1 MVPIKQRVGRRIVE
15 EEELRGGNMPTHYDD
30 GEYRGSEHATDVFQA
45 PPKEKTEGEKLEESG
60 DYIDSGEG
68 TDAEGNLLKST
79 GEAALWGLEKYGQA
93 IDWTNDQVNL
103 RNALG
108 IRLGADKTPD
118 WLDNVLDYSYKDLR
132 DHTAGGIGNVVG
144 AVTGS
149 ERANDIGELAG
160 QILLPDAIDF
170 ATGGVGYADNI
181 ARAATKLRKLDG
193 KTASALVEDIFS
205 KPRFKAVAEGAR
217 ESVYEAARNLRD
229 TVTAPIRTVQEV
241 ATGGM
246 FGSVGAWSDR
256 ADMAKQRLNMQV
268 RMAGSGMGFKDNI
281 FNFDDYLKVRSK
293 HSEADRRW
301 FSGIFSTPV
310 DYGTYRKGF
319 ATSASEAAHLKRL
332 KADFMKTY
340 TPEFLEKYG
349 IKAGDIQA
357 HHIDALMASLPL
369 YDGVEYLS
377 KEWYH
382 ITGTLL
388 NKNVNPGNVP
398 ENIKYLVGR
407 RGWPKTPHGIT
418 HSYLD
423 EIVGPDGQK
432 LFTAD
437 IRARMKTDPAFRT
450 EMAEKWADITIQSN
464 QIADQ
469 AAGVF
474 NAMNAD
480 LLNLQ
485 PKDIDQIMSS
495 LGKLQNNGLVKP
507 ELIDGK
513 WQIGAKEMRE
523 LLFDIDFTQ
532 NIGQHFLLANPQGLR
547 ALRIAL
553 QSDNPVSA
561 YKAVKETLPQQLRL
575 FKDDKVKTLAKK
587 SRRYNNPKWDIP
599 DDVSPPRG
607 EGEFPETGE
616 GLDEFGNP
624 L

>member
-1 MVPIKQRVGRRIVE
+1 MAYPLSERDPERQKEDAESFSNALKIGK
-15 EEELRGGNMPTHYDD
+15 ELLPRPDSFQDISEMLVDLKLDANAAKIGFQSMPT
-30 GEYRGSEHATDVFQA
+30 GPIG
-45 PPKEKTEGEKLEESG
+45 KTIG
-60 DYIDSGEG
+60 
-68 TDAEGNLLKST
+68 
-79 GEAALWGLEKYGQA
+79 AA
-93 IDWTNDQVNL
+93 
-103 RNALG
+103 
-108 IRLGADKTPD
+108 
-118 WLDNVLDYSYKDLR
+118 
-132 DHTAGGIGNVVG
+132 G
-144 AVTGS
+144 AVTLRRG
-149 ERANDIGELAG
+149 GKELINKG
-160 QILLPDAIDF
+160 IDLLPKVDYEGIITEAFEGTKRVWDN
-170 ATGGVGYADNI
+170 ATGWVLKPIN
-181 ARAATKLRKLDG
+181 
-193 KTASALVEDIFS
+193 TAQDLS
-205 KPRFKAVAEGAR
+205 
-217 ESVYEAARNLRD
+217 
-229 TVTAPIRTVQEV
+229 
-241 ATGGM
+241 TGGM

-256 ADMAKQRLNMQV
+256 ADMAKQRMSMQV
-268 RMAGSGMGFKDNI
+268 RMAGSGMGFRNNV
-281 FNFDDYLKVRSK
+281 FNFDDYLNVRSA

-310 DYGTYRKGF
+310 DYDTYRRGF
-319 ATSASEAAHLKRL
+319 ATSASETAYLKRL

-388 NKNVNPGNVP
+388 GKNVNPGNVP

-432 LFTAD
+432 LFTPD
-437 IRARMKTDPAFRT
+437 VRTRMKNDPAFRT
-450 EMAEKWADITIQSN
+450 QMAEKWADITIQSN

-485 PKDIDQIMSS
+485 PKDIDHIMST

-507 ELIDGK
+507 ELIDGR

-523 LLFDIDFTQ
+523 LLFDIDFTE
-532 NIGQHFLLANPQGLR
+532 NVGQHFLLADPQGLR

-553 QSDNPVSA
+553 QSENPVSSYQA
-561 YKAVKETLPQQLRL
+561 IRATLPEQLSLFDEKTIKSLSKKTSRISRSQLKNQQRY
-575 FKDDKVKTLAKK
+575 FDDPDVTKP
-587 SRRYNNPKWDIP
+587 PK
-599 DDVSPPRG
+599 
-607 EGEFPETGE
+607 
-616 GLDEFGNP
+616 
-624 L
+624 

>member
-1 MVPIKQRVGRRIVE
+1 MAWSLSERDPDRQQEDAESFSNALKIGASFLPDPSNPAEISEQMLEFTQDARAFGKGAAAGALVDGPLPVGELVGGLGAVALRRGGKKLIKQGYESIVDFSQSAKKIWDDRLGQWVYQTGEDVGRTL
-15 EEELRGGNMPTHYDD
+15 EELYQNVQTRIRGVQ
-30 GEYRGSEHATDVFQA
+30 SI
-45 PPKEKTEGEKLEESG
+45 TE
-60 DYIDSGEG
+60 
-68 TDAEGNLLKST
+68 
-79 GEAALWGLEKYGQA
+79 
-93 IDWTNDQVNL
+93 
-103 RNALG
+103 
-108 IRLGADKTPD
+108 
-118 WLDNVLDYSYKDLR
+118 
-132 DHTAGGIGNVVG
+132 
-144 AVTGS
+144 
-149 ERANDIGELAG
+149 
-160 QILLPDAIDF
+160 
-170 ATGGVGYADNI
+170 
-181 ARAATKLRKLDG
+181 
-193 KTASALVEDIFS
+193 
-205 KPRFKAVAEGAR
+205 
-217 ESVYEAARNLRD
+217 
-229 TVTAPIRTVQEV
+229 
-241 ATGGM
+241 GGM
-246 FGSVGAWSDR
+246 FGNLGAWSDR
-256 ADMAKQRLNMQV
+256 ADMAKQRMTMQV

-281 FNFDDYLKVRSK
+281 FNYDDYLKVRSK

-310 DYGTYRKGF
+310 DYNTYRRGF
-319 ATSASEAAHLKRL
+319 ATSASETAHLKRL
-332 KADFMKTY
+332 KTDFMKTY

-388 NKNVNPGNVP
+388 KKNVNPGNVP

-418 HSYLD
+418 HAYLD

-432 LFTAD
+432 LFTAKV
-437 IRARMKTDPAFRT
+437 RARMKTDPAFRT

-507 ELIDGK
+507 ELIDGR

-532 NIGQHFLLANPQGLR
+532 NVGQHFLLANPKGLR

-553 QSDNPVSA
+553 QSDNPISA
-561 YKAVKETLPQQLRL
+561 YRSIQETLPKQLSL
-575 FKDDKVKTLAKK
+575 FSDSKVKTLAKK
-587 SRRYNNPKWDIP
+587 SNRYNKISKNQQKYFNDPDVTKPK
-599 DDVSPPRG
+599 
-607 EGEFPETGE
+607 E
-616 GLDEFGNP
+616 
-624 L
+624 